1 MKKRLC
7 ILLISAALL
16 LAGCGAAATAAG
28 GLAFPKV
35 SYDSGT
41 MPRLVPEAAE
51 KDSGESSVSTHDVS
65 GSIAAMNA
73 VPASRIYDL
82 AVMDE
87 GDAAD
92 DVAVIGFDDTEE
104 ARYSA
109 PPLSSVS
116 PDTEAIAATALD
128 LLLQDDPPTPPE
140 TEMTIPFDIV
150 KRAST

>member
-1 MKKRLC
+1 MEVD
-7 ILLISAALL
+7 AVFAFNDL
-16 LAGCGAAATAAG
+16 LAFGALHTFASHG
-28 GLAFPKV
+28 V
-35 SYDSGT
+35 
-41 MPRLVPEAAE
+41 RVP
-51 KDSGESSVSTHDVS
+51 
-65 GSIAAMNA
+65 
-73 VPASRIYDL
+73 
-82 AVMDE
+82 
-87 GDAAD
+87 D

>member
-16 LAGCGAAATAAG
+16 LAGCGAAETAAE

-35 SYDSGT
+35 SYDSGP
-41 MPRLVPEAAE
+41 MPQPVSETAE

-82 AVMDE
+82 PVMDA
-87 GDAAD
+87 GYTAD
-92 DVAVIGFDDTEE
+92 DVAVIGDTLIAGDTDRSDYTLIW
-104 ARYSA
+104 ARF
-109 PPLSSVS
+109 VN
-116 PDTEAIAATALD
+116 DGG
-128 LLLQDDPPTPPE
+128 
-140 TEMTIPFDIV
+140 
-150 KRAST
+150 